1 MADNHMENQD
11 DDRKSETAAEEPA
24 EEEASVKKVEPV
36 NEEEPAKGE
45 ESGSEEEQYAFLQEH
60 VKKKPFSR
68 KHFFAWLG
76 KTAAAGAVIG
86 IVACLFFYAFTPWFK
101 STFESSTKVTIPED
115 QPDVS
120 TDDTGTDT
128 AQEPQNLTVENYT
141 QLYTSLNAVVYQAR
155 KSMVTVTG
163 VVNTDDWFNSTY
175 SSAVTASGVI
185 VAETGPNY
193 LILAPASVSDGA
205 AAVKATFMD
214 SNTYSAQTLMRD
226 KNTGLAVYSV
236 LKAELQEGT
245 RSSCTVASLGN
256 SYTISDGS
264 PVILLGS
271 PFGTD
276 DGQAYGIISTTTK
289 TASIADGTFSLITS
303 DVGGA
308 ENSSGVFL
316 NISGD
321 VVGIMLP
328 GLNSAGSTV
337 SALPISNVKNV
348 IEKLSNGTPVPYFGI
363 SGVDV
368 DKTTAKDE
376 NLSEGIYVTNV
387 AVDSPA
393 MTGGIQSGDI
403 ISKVDG
409 QDILTMQALRATIM
423 NHAKGNE
430 VTVKGK
436 RLGADGY
443 TDIEFNV
450 TIGSL
455 E

>member
-1 MADNHMENQD
+1 MADNHIENQD
-11 DDRKSETAAEEPA
+11 DDRKSEIKTEESVQGEEP
-24 EEEASVKKVEPV
+24 VK
-36 NEEEPAKGE
+36 EEEPD
-45 ESGSEEEQYAFLQEH
+45 SGEEQYAFLQEH
-60 VKKKPFSR
+60 VKKKPISR
-68 KHFFAWLG
+68 KRFFAWLG

-86 IVACLFFYAFTPWFK
+86 IVACLFFYVFSPWFK
-101 STFESSTKVTIPED
+101 STFDTNTKVTIPED
-115 QPDVS
+115 QPASSSDE
-120 TDDTGTDT
+120 TGTDVT
-128 AQEPQNLTVENYT
+128 QEEQNLTVENYT
-141 QLYTSLNAVVYQAR
+141 QLYTSLNTVVYQAR
-155 KSMVTVTG
+155 KSIVTVTG
-163 VVNTDDWFNSTY
+163 VINTDDWFNSTY

-185 VAETGPNY
+185 VAETGANY
-193 LILAPASVSDGA
+193 LLLAPASVSDGA
-205 AAVKATFMD
+205 SVIKATFMD
-214 SNTYSAQTLMRD
+214 SNTYTAQTVMRD

-236 LKAELQEGT
+236 PKAALQEST
-245 RSSCTVASLGN
+245 RSICTVASLGN

-276 DGQAYGIISTTTK
+276 DGQSYGIISTTTK
-289 TASIADGTFSLITS
+289 TASIADGIFSLITS

-316 NISGD
+316 NLSGD

-328 GLNSAGSTV
+328 GLNSTGSTI
-337 SALPISNVKNV
+337 SALPISNIKNV
-348 IEKLSNGTPVPYFGI
+348 IEKLSNGTPVPYLGI

-376 NLSEGIYVTNV
+376 NLAEGIYVTNV
-387 AVDSPA
+387 IVDSPA
-393 MTGGIQSGDI
+393 MAGGIQNGDI
-403 ISKVDG
+403 INKVDG

-436 RLGADGY
+436 RLGAEGY